1 MANKKS
7 SKKRIR
13 QTTKKTTVNTMARSK
28 VKTAVRKA
36 REAITTKSAE
46 VGAAVKTAISSLQ
59 KAGTRGISHKRTVAR
74 KTSRLAKQA
83 NKVLASTKK

>member
-13 QTTKKTTVNTMARSK
+13 QTIKKTTVNTMARSK

-36 REAITTKSAE
+36 REAIAGKTAEAAATVKS
-46 VGAAVKTAISSLQ
+46 AISSLQ
-59 KAGTRGISHKRTVAR
+59 KAGARGTIHKRTAAR

-83 NKVLASTKK
+83 NKAAAKK

>member
-13 QTTKKTTVNTMARSK
+13 QTTKKTTTNTMARSK

-36 REAITTKSAE
+36 RAAITTKAADLTATVKSA
-46 VGAAVKTAISSLQ
+46 VSALQ
-59 KAGTRGISHKRTVAR
+59 KAGTKGTMHKRTVAR

-83 NKVLASTKK
+83 NKAAAPAKK

>member
-13 QTTKKTTVNTMARSK
+13 QTARKTKVNTMARSK

-36 REAITTKSAE
+36 REAIASKGSDLGT
-46 VGAAVKTAISSLQ
+46 AVKDAVSALQ
-59 KAGTRGISHKRTVAR
+59 KAGTRGTLHKRNVAR
-74 KTSRLAKQA
+74 KVSRLARQA
-83 NKVLASTKK
+83 NKAAAKA

>member
-13 QTTKKTTVNTMARSK
+13 QTARRTLVNTKTNSK

-36 REAITTKSAE
+36 REAISTQKDVAPRVT
-46 VGAAVKTAISSLQ
+46 AAIAALQ
-59 KAGTRGISHKRTVAR
+59 KAANKGVIHKRTAAR
-74 KTSRLAKQA
+74 KASRLAKQA
-83 NKVLASTKK
+83 NKASAAN

>member
-13 QTTKKTTVNTMARSK
+13 QTARKTVVNTKANSK

-36 REAITTKSAE
+36 REAISTKKDVA
-46 VGAAVKTAISSLQ
+46 VTVTAATAALQ
-59 KAGTRGISHKRTVAR
+59 KAANKGVIHKKTAAR
-74 KTSRLAKQA
+74 KASRLAKQA
-83 NKVLASTKK
+83 NKAAAAK

>member
-13 QTTKKTTVNTMARSK
+13 QNTKKTKVNTQARSK
-28 VKTAVRKA
+28 VKTVVRKA
-36 REAITTKSAE
+36 REAITSKSAE
-46 VGAAVKTAISSLQ
+46 IGATVKKAVSALQ
-59 KAGTRGISHKRTVAR
+59 KAGTRGTMHKKTVAR

-83 NKVLASTKK
+83 NKASTTK

>member
-36 REAITTKSAE
+36 REAISTKAADIGGT
-46 VGAAVKTAISSLQ
+46 VKAAVSALQ
-59 KAGTRGISHKRTVAR
+59 KAGARGTLHKRTAAR

-83 NKVLASTKK
+83 NKASSAKK

>member
-13 QTTKKTTVNTMARSK
+13 QTARKTDVNTKAASK
-28 VKTAVRKA
+28 VKTVLRKA
-36 REAITTKSAE
+36 REAIATQTE
-46 VGAAVKTAISSLQ
+46 VASSVKNATAALQ
-59 KAGTRGISHKRTVAR
+59 KAANRGLLHKKTAAR

-83 NKVLASTKK
+83 NKTAAAK